1 MYTVD
6 SQSYFLIKTME
17 PVDHRP
23 VLDFST
29 EGIPEHVLEIFETV
43 ARD

>member
-17 PVDHRP
+17 PVDH
-23 VLDFST
+23 LDFST